1 MMASTKT
8 HPVTQLGSSV
18 AFGYQPTFSQTV
30 DLIVSSAMDIT
41 V

>member
-1 MMASTKT
+1 MMASTLT
-8 HPVTQLGSSV
+8 HPVTQLDSSV
-18 AFGYQPTFSQTV
+18 AFSYLPTYSQTV